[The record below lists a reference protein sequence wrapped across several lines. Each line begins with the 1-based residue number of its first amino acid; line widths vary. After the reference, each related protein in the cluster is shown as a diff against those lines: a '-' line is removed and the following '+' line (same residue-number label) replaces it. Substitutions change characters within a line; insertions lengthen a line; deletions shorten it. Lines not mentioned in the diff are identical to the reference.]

1 MSAYPAHIDLNS
13 DVVSFDL
20 ENEVSGA
27 KGSGAETLTESS
39 KGQGR
44 DQGKVEGSSMGRV
57 VDEVGN
63 FTGANDS
70 LEGACGSDIGGFDRN
85 VVLDAK
91 EEDDGI
97 EGAECSVEGGVVAG
111 EAEDDGER
119 VLESKCRV
127 GNVGAI
133 FGDSGSNEKN
143 GGEDESVKEGSEGKY
158 MGATDRDSL
167 VTFGAEG
174 NVGRDGG
181 DNPKLNGKEEEA
193 TQVAGGRDQNEQRVH
208 AEEISGIG
216 QLQDA
221 DASVSMQPHSES
233 VSQLLAGIPGVQ
245 VEVADINYPLRN
257 ESSIVGTHVSNL
269 VKSEVLTSEESEY
282 QTMEIDA
289 VLETNKDTTT
299 GSVVPEPGSSPN
311 TRDDDN
317 LFNLVVDLNPYTMTD
332 GNVSGDGDENVKS
345 AVSKPEFRVSDLVW
359 GKVRSHP
366 WWPGQICDPSASSNK
381 AKKYFRKDGY
391 LIAYFGDQTFAWN
404 DASRIK
410 PFRAHFS
417 QMEKQSTTE
426 DFRYAVDCALEE
438 ISRRVEFGLACSC
451 LSEEVYA
458 KLKTQIIVNAGIRE
472 ESSRREG
479 GDSSLNAASLE
490 PMELLEYVKAL
501 AQLPYGGA
509 DRLELVTTLAEL
521 SAFYRWKGYSRLPE
535 FNMLRGL
542 LESEEE
548 IQLIG
553 EAKNHGEVNN
563 GSVSS
568 GKGKSKTRASS
579 SHKRKNTFGDGMNPG
594 KKKKSLPDLPTEKGL
609 LTPNGENVSGRKAV
623 SKSISQSSGKKRK
636 AADPMSDDSAGKH
649 GRSPLSTGAAD
660 ETVQTRKTF
669 SVGDSIRRAA
679 NQMSGSSPILKYGD
693 GMSQESEVK
702 NKSKQK
708 PILEFSSPQDM
719 LSQLC
724 LTAIDPMKGYSFLSV
739 GSFFLEF
746 RNSVSMNDPILK
758 GYEPSL
764 KQAFGG
770 KTGKKS
776 TKAGRK
782 STKPGIT
789 EMYMLERMNDSYWT
803 DRIVQS
809 IPDEQLSL
817 ENQNETS
824 DKGFPTV
831 EPQAALEGCLNLDPK
846 QQSSGE
852 NLESDEA
859 VKPVDRLEES
869 CEQDLSPTALILNF
883 TDLNSV
889 PSEANLIKIFS
900 RFGPLHES
908 ETEVL
913 KKSSR
918 AKVVFERRSDAEAA
932 FSSAGKYSIFGP
944 SLVSYRLKYLP
955 STPSKASPGAT
966 KPGSKDTP

>member
-1 MSAYPAHIDLNS
+1 MSANSAHIDLNS

-20 ENEVSGA
+20 ENEASGF

-39 KGQGR
+39 TGLGQ
-44 DQGKVEGSSMGRV
+44 GSSMGRIV
-57 VDEVGN
+57 GEVGN
-63 FTGANDS
+63 LTGDNDS
-70 LEGACGSDIGGFDRN
+70 LEGSRGSDIGGLDRN

-91 EEDDGI
+91 EEGAGI
-97 EGAECSVEGGVVAG
+97 EGAECSLEGRVVVG
-111 EAEDDGER
+111 EADDDEER
-119 VLESKCRV
+119 VLGSKCGV

-133 FGDSGSNEKN
+133 FGDSGPNEKN
-143 GGEDESVKEGSEGKY
+143 RGEDESLKEGSDGKV
-158 MGATDRDSL
+158 MGATDGDPL

-181 DNPKLNGKEEEA
+181 DNPMLNGEEEEV
-193 TQVAGGRDQNEQRVH
+193 TQVAGGDRNGQRVH

-216 QLQDA
+216 QLEDA
-221 DASVSMQPHSES
+221 DASGSIQPYSEP
-233 VSQLLAGIPGVQ
+233 VSQLPAAIPGVQ
-245 VEVADINYPLRN
+245 VKVADINDSLYN
-257 ESSIVGTHVSNL
+257 ENSTVDSHVSKL
-269 VKSEVLTSEESEY
+269 VTSEVLTLEGSEY
-282 QTMEIDA
+282 QTTEMDA
-289 VLETNKDTTT
+289 VLETNKHPTISTH
-299 GSVVPEPGSSPN
+299 VPEPGSSSN

-317 LFNLVVDLNPYTMTD
+317 HFDLVVDLNPYTMTD
-332 GNVSGDGDENVKS
+332 GNVSGDGDGNVKS
-345 AVSKPEFRVSDLVW
+345 AVSKPEYCVSDLVW

-366 WWPGQICDPSASSNK
+366 WWPGQIFDPSASSNK
-381 AKKYFRKDGY
+381 AKKYLRKDGF

-404 DASRIK
+404 EASRIK
-410 PFRAHFS
+410 PFGAHFS

-426 DFRYAVDCALEE
+426 EFRYAVDCALEE
-438 ISRRVEFGLACSC
+438 VSRRVEFGLTCSC
-451 LSEEVYA
+451 VSEEVYT

-479 GDSSLNAASLE
+479 GDGSSNADSLE
-490 PMELLEYVKAL
+490 PVELLEYVKAL

-509 DRLELVTTLAEL
+509 DRLELVTTLAKL

-535 FNMLRGL
+535 FNMLGAL
-542 LESEEE
+542 LESDEE

-553 EAKNHGEVNN
+553 ETKNHGEVND
-563 GSVSS
+563 GSLSS
-568 GKGKSKTRASS
+568 GKGKSKSQASS
-579 SHKRKNTFGDGMNPG
+579 FRKRKSTFGDSMKPS
-594 KKKKSLPDLPTEKGL
+594 KKEKSLPDLHTEKGL
-609 LTPNGENVSGRKAV
+609 FTPNGENVSGREAV
-623 SKSISQSSGKKRK
+623 GKSISQSSGKKRK
-636 AADPMSDDSAGKH
+636 AADAMSDDSAVKH
-649 GRSPLSTGAAD
+649 GRSPLSTGVAD
-660 ETVQTRKTF
+660 ETVQTKKTF
-669 SVGDSIRRAA
+669 RVGDRIRRAA
-679 NQMSGSSPILKYGD
+679 NQMNESSPILKYGD

-702 NKSKQK
+702 NKSEQK
-708 PILEFSSPQDM
+708 PSLEFSPPHEM

-724 LTAIDPMKGYSFLSV
+724 LAARDPMKGYSFLFSV
-739 GSFFLEF
+739 VSFFSEF
-746 RNSVSMNDPILK
+746 RNSVSLDDPMLK
-758 GYEPSL
+758 RHEPSL
-764 KQAFGG
+764 KQVFGG

-776 TKAGRK
+776 TKTGRK

-789 EMYMLERMNDSYWT
+789 EMYMLERMNDTYWT

-809 IPDEQLSL
+809 IP

-831 EPQAALEGCLNLDPK
+831 QPQAALGACLNPDPK

-852 NLESDEA
+852 NLESEA
-859 VKPVDRLEES
+859 VKPVEHLEEN

-889 PSEANLIKIFS
+889 PSETNLIKIFS
-900 RFGPLHES
+900 RFGPLNES

-913 KKSSR
+913 KKSNR

-932 FSSAGKYSIFGP
+932 FSSAGKYSTFGP

-966 KPGSKDTP
+966 KQGIKDTP

>member
-1 MSAYPAHIDLNS
+1 MSANPAHIDLNS
-13 DVVSFDL
+13 DVVSYDL

-39 KGQGR
+39 KGQGQGQ

-91 EEDDGI
+91 EEDGGI
-97 EGAECSVEGGVVAG
+97 EGAECSVEDGVVVG
-111 EAEDDGER
+111 EAEDDGEP
-119 VLESKCRV
+119 VLESKCGV

-143 GGEDESVKEGSEGKY
+143 GGEDESVKEVSEGKD

-167 VTFGAEG
+167 VTFGAAG

-221 DASVSMQPHSES
+221 DASGWIQPHSES
-233 VSQLLAGIPGVQ
+233 VSQLPAGIP
-245 VEVADINYPLRN
+245 
-257 ESSIVGTHVSNL
+257 
-269 VKSEVLTSEESEY
+269 
-282 QTMEIDA
+282 
-289 VLETNKDTTT
+289 
-299 GSVVPEPGSSPN
+299 
-311 TRDDDN
+311 
-317 LFNLVVDLNPYTMTD
+317 
-332 GNVSGDGDENVKS
+332 GDGDENVKS
-345 AVSKPEFRVSDLVW
+345 AVSKLEFRVSDLVW

-438 ISRRVEFGLACSC
+438 VSRRVEFGLACSC

-479 GDSSLNAASLE
+479 GDSCLNATSLE

-521 SAFYRWKGYSRLPE
+521 LAFYRWKGYSRLPE
-535 FNMLRGL
+535 FNMLGGL
-542 LESEEE
+542 LESDEE

-568 GKGKSKTRASS
+568 GKGKSKSRASS

-623 SKSISQSSGKKRK
+623 RKSISQSSGKKRK
-636 AADPMSDDSAGKH
+636 AADAMSDDSAGKH

-660 ETVQTRKTF
+660 ETIQTRKTF

-693 GMSQESEVK
+693 GMSQESEVTNK
-702 NKSKQK
+702 NKQK

-770 KTGKKS
+770 RTGKKS

-824 DKGFPTV
+824 DKRFPTV

-859 VKPVDRLEES
+859 VKPVDHLEES

-966 KPGSKDTP
+966 KPGTKDTP